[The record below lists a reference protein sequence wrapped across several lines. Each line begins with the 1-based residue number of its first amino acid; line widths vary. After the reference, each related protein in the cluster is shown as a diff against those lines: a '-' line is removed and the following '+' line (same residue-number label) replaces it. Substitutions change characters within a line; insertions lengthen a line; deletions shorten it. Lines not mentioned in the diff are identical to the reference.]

1 MAAFFP
7 LPLLTLALPPAPPPP
22 PPPQERS
29 SERHPSPA
37 RGFRGAQEGQGIELN
52 GQRLQ
57 ARWRWLD
64 GVGDEPAELWIPL
77 EVLQDQLGFSSRSL
91 PGAELELDWFGQTL
105 RVPAASQRSL
115 QDEVAIEVSR
125 PLLAAGV
132 RPERLG
138 PLLRLRLPPPQLLRV
153 RSRDVNG
160 GRRVVLDLSGPTW
173 LRLENGQLGL
183 DLASTADLQQH
194 LQSLGLRVRQGPAS
208 LSLALGRSGEGSRI
222 STLGGPNRVVID
234 LAAGAVE
241 RIGGARDG
249 SGAATPTEPDPS
261 DPRLLA
267 LQSAGVQ
274 LSREVRSVGQRRFLI
289 SSVRLDPRRTP
300 LDLRPL
306 TRPDGMQGLS
316 SLPVLAQQDQAV
328 IAINGGYFNRV
339 NRLPLGAVRDGGRW
353 LSGPILNRG
362 VMAWQDANLPSF
374 GRLSLDESLTDSYGQ
389 RWPIASVNS
398 GYVQRGISRYTADWG
413 RFYRPLSGSETGLIL
428 RNGVVQQRFEAD
440 QLSAGIPLGADD
452 ILLIGRAGTLL
463 PWGVGERLRLNSRA
477 TNPTGLQPFVIGGG
491 PLLLLGGRFV
501 LNGPAEGFSPAFLRQ
516 GAPRTVVGSDGR
528 QLWLITLQGV
538 GHEGPTLSETALALQ
553 QMGVQDALNLDGG
566 SSTGLV
572 IAGTQTVKGRGVN
585 ASIHNGLG
593 LVPRTTTT
601 VPRLWGGRL
610 TSQQP

>member
-1 MAAFFP
+1 MAAF
-7 LPLLTLALPPAPPPP
+7 LPLLPLGLAMPPAPPPP
-22 PPPQERS
+22 PPLERS
-29 SERHPSPA
+29 GERLPSPG
-37 RGFRGAQEGQGIELN
+37 RGFRGAQEGLGIELN

-64 GVGDEPAELWIPL
+64 GEGPEPAELWIPL
-77 EVLQDQLGFSSRSL
+77 EVLEGQLGFSSRSL
-91 PGAELELDWFGQTL
+91 PGGDLDLDWFGQNL
-105 RVPAASQRSL
+105 RVPAAAQRSL

-153 RSRDVNG
+153 RSRDGNG

-173 LRLENGQLGL
+173 LRLGDGQLAL
-183 DLASTADLQQH
+183 DMASTADLEQQ
-194 LQSLGLRVRQGPAS
+194 LQRLGLGTRQGPAR
-208 LSLALGRSGEGSRI
+208 LSLALGRSSEGTRI

-234 LAAGAVE
+234 LPDVAVG
-241 RIGGARDG
+241 RQGGASGG
-249 SGAATPTEPDPS
+249 SGPSMTAEPNS
-261 DPRLLA
+261 RDPRLLA
-267 LQSAGVQ
+267 LQGSGVQ
-274 LSREVRSVGQRRFLI
+274 LSRELRGVGQRRLLI

-328 IAINGGYFNRV
+328 VAINGGYFNRV

-362 VMAWQDANLPSF
+362 VMAWQDADLPRF

-389 RWPIASVNS
+389 RWPISSVNS

-413 RFYRPLSGSETGLIL
+413 RFYRSLSGTETGLIL
-428 RNGVVQQRFEAD
+428 NNGVVQQRFEAG
-440 QLSAGIPLGADD
+440 QLSEGIPLGGED

-463 PWGVGERLRLNSRA
+463 PWGVGERLRLSTRP
-477 TNPTGLQPFVIGGG
+477 TDPTGLQPFVIGGG

-501 LNGPAEGFSPAFLRQ
+501 LNGTAEGFSPTFLQQ

-538 GHEGPTLSETALALQ
+538 GHEGPTLIETTLALQ
-553 QMGVQDALNLDGG
+553 QMGLQDALNLDGG

-572 IAGTQTVKGRGVN
+572 IAGTHTVKGRGV
-585 ASIHNGLG
+585 ASSIHNGLG
-593 LVPRTTTT
+593 LIPRRTAQHDGI
-601 VPRLWGGRL
+601 PGRL
-610 TSQQP
+610 ARQAP